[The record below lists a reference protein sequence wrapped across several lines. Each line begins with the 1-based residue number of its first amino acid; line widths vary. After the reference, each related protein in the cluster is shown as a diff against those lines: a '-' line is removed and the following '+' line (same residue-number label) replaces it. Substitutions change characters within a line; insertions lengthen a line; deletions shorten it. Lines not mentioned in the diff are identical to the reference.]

1 MLANA
6 LEKKVK
12 EQTHKQIKKSTN
24 WLKNLGC
31 GTRMLIFAQ
40 AKDTLPNFLGLVDY
54 HISLAMGLLP
64 RAGPKRRAWS
74 SAIKIVIHKS
84 VDVLNS
90 GKALLKLGKPAEC
103 LKASF
108 DEA

>member
-1 MLANA
+1 
-6 LEKKVK
+6 
-12 EQTHKQIKKSTN
+12 
-24 WLKNLGC
+24 
-31 GTRMLIFAQ
+31 MLIFAH

-90 GKALLKLGKPAEC
+90 GKALLKLGRPAEC

>member
-1 MLANA
+1 
-6 LEKKVK
+6 
-12 EQTHKQIKKSTN
+12 
-24 WLKNLGC
+24 
-31 GTRMLIFAQ
+31 MLIFAQ

-54 HISLAMGLLP
+54 HISLAMGLLQ
-64 RAGPKRRAWS
+64 RAGPKSRAWS

-90 GKALLKLGKPAEC
+90 GKALLKLGRQAEC